1 MKKYKVYNGVCTK
14 IIELDSNFYKVIYL
28 YGRKAKVYGFKTK
41 YGPLPKETIDF
52 LLNEWDAF
60 FLKQFRGDI
69 DKKEIEEF
77 CKETFHAHVEEYIES
92 YILLPTRKEL
102 NVLKNSKSPIPKYYQ
117 DEKGEGSGS
126 ITLMPCPKTMHV
138 ILPLFGKPEAE
149 LMVEQ
154 IDTQIEVI
162 YKEERAL
169 IRNVKFNNEKENE
182 KKAV

>member
-1 MKKYKVYNGVCTK
+1 MKIFNGTCCK
-14 IIELDSNFYKVIYL
+14 LIELSSNYYKVIFY
-28 YGRKAKVYGFKTK
+28 YHGKTKTVYGFKTK

-60 FLKQFRGDI
+60 FLKQFKKDI

-77 CKETFHAHVEEYIES
+77 CKATFHAHVEEYIES
-92 YILLPTRKEL
+92 YILLPSKKEL
-102 NVLKNSKSPIPKYYQ
+102 NVLKNSKSPIHKYYH
-117 DEKGEGSGS
+117 DAKERGSGT

-138 ILPLFGKPEAE
+138 ILPLFGKQETE

-162 YKEERAL
+162 YKEERNL
-169 IRNVKFNNEKENE
+169 IRSVKFNNEKENE
-182 KKAV
+182 EKAV